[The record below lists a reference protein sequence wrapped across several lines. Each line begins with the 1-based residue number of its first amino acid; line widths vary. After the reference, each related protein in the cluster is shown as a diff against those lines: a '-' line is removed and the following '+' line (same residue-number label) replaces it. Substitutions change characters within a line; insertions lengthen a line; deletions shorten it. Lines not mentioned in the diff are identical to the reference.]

1 MYKNNSSFPPLHGNI
16 DGTSPE
22 GFIFGWAWRAG
33 TLERCHVRVLSDGRP
48 VAEALADR
56 FRRDLLEAGIGLGF
70 CGFVARAQKP
80 LAPGPH
86 LLQLL
91 EAKTETPIGREVRI
105 EIPASA
111 AEKTA
116 NARLALPHPQ
126 TIWSDEDVLAH
137 LAQFNLAAHHR
148 RMGTLRFIDVTF
160 RYVLGRW
167 ADEVGLNAYARE
179 LDSGALSPE
188 QFFAALLRSK
198 ERKANP
204 KPLPSPFDYRFPFTA
219 PPALAAPR

>member
-1 MYKNNSSFPPLHGNI
+1 MYENNPSFAPLHGNI
-16 DGTSPE
+16 DGATPE

-33 TLERCHVRVLSDGRP
+33 TLARCHVHVRSDGRL
-48 VAEALADR
+48 VAEALADL

-70 CGFVARAQKP
+70 CGFVARAKKP
-80 LAPGPH
+80 LAPGRH

-91 EAKTETPIGREVRI
+91 EAKTGTPIGREVRI
-105 EIPASA
+105 DIAASA
-111 AEKTA
+111 GEKAADT
-116 NARLALPHPQ
+116 RRSLPHSQ
-126 TIWSDEDVLAH
+126 TTWSDEDVLAH
-137 LAQFNLAAHHR
+137 LSQFNLASHHR
-148 RMGTLRFIDVTF
+148 RMGTFRFVDVTF

-167 ADEVGLNAYARE
+167 ADDVGLNAYARE

-219 PPALAAPR
+219 PPALSSPR